1 MIPQNI
7 PGESS
12 KEKKVK
18 VTGDKKQ
25 IEVARE
31 LIKEVM
37 AQVLNGH
44 FVKFMI
50 MQLMLVHNALYLL
63 DVM

>member
-1 MIPQNI
+1 
-7 PGESS
+7 
-12 KEKKVK
+12 VK

-44 FVKFMI
+44 V
-50 MQLMLVHNALYLL
+50 LMLVHNALYFL
-63 DVM
+63 DVV